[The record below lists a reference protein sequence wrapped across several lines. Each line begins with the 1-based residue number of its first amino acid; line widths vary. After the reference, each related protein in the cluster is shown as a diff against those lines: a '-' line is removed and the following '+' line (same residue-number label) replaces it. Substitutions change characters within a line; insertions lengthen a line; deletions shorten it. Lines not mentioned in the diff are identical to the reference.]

1 MSSIIYSSIG
11 PLVEGIAPAG
21 GIQPGRFCRWHESTV
36 PLLLA
41 YDGGGD
47 PTPDVITGM
56 IVIEKSVFGDSI
68 QVNYSEGERVFM
80 KVVRSGD
87 IVYARTAGSYSIGS
101 VLGPNNITA
110 NGLLVNTAVSYTE
123 MCVSIGSSFNMGDG
137 TYLTKVHIF

>member
-1 MSSIIYSSIG
+1 MNSIIYSSIG

-21 GIQPGRFCRWHESTV
+21 GIQPGRFCRWQESTV

-41 YDGGGD
+41 YEGGGD
-47 PTPDVITGM
+47 LTPDIITGM
-56 IVIEKSVFGDSI
+56 IVIEKNAFGDSV
-68 QVNYSEGERVFM
+68 QVDYSEGERVFIR
-80 KVVRSGD
+80 VVRSGD

-110 NGLLVNTAVSYTE
+110 DGLLINTAVVYTE
-123 MCVSIGSSFNMGDG
+123 MCVSLGPSFDMGDS